1 MGRAARASSQ
11 KRESSV
17 VENSPRSVSAEIAR
31 SWLLV
36 AATRPESFDAA
47 EQSRADQIILDV
59 EDAVD
64 PGLKDKARADVV
76 EWLTKGGSAWVR
88 INDRTS
94 DFWSGDVDAL
104 SGLPGLRG
112 VMLAKTEAAA
122 HVTETFD
129 RLKGS
134 TPVIA
139 LVESALGIEE
149 AASIARARG
158 AYRLAFGSGDY
169 RRDTGTS
176 SDDLAMAYPRS
187 RLVIASRV
195 GNLPGPIDGPTVGSN
210 HPVLREQGSMAVA
223 LGMTGKLCLDIEQLP
238 TINEV
243 ISPTRSDVAWARTFL
258 DDFEARGRVIR
269 DGSDLPR
276 LGRAQKIDKLARA
289 FGVEPA

>member
-1 MGRAARASSQ
+1 VTNPTRT
-11 KRESSV
+11 
-17 VENSPRSVSAEIAR
+17 VSAEIAR

-36 AATRPESFDAA
+36 AATKPETFDAA
-47 EQSRADQIILDV
+47 EASRADQIILDI

-64 PGLKDKARADVV
+64 PRLKDQARSDVAA
-76 EWLTKGGSAWVR
+76 WLAGGGSAWVR

-104 SGLPGLRG
+104 AGLPGLRG
-112 VMLAKTEAAA
+112 VMLAKAEAAA
-122 HVTETFD
+122 HVSETFD
-129 RLKGS
+129 RLRGA

-149 AASIARARG
+149 AATIARARG

-176 SDDLAMAYPRS
+176 ADDLAMAYPRS
-187 RLVIASRV
+187 RLVVASRV
-195 GNLPGPIDGPTVGSN
+195 GNLPGPIDGPTVGSS
-210 HPVLREQGSMAVA
+210 HPVLREQGAMAVA
-223 LGMTGKLCLDIEQLP
+223 LGMTGKLCLDTEQLP
-238 TINEV
+238 IINEV
-243 ISPTRSDVAWARTFL
+243 ISPTRSDVAWAREFL

-276 LGRAQKIDKLARA
+276 LGRAEKIDKLARA

>member
-1 MGRAARASSQ
+1 MSRTI
-11 KRESSV
+11 
-17 VENSPRSVSAEIAR
+17 SPEIAR

-36 AATRPESFDAA
+36 AATRPETFDTAQA
-47 EQSRADQIILDV
+47 SRADQIILDV

-64 PGLKDKARADVV
+64 PAFKAAAREDVAD
-76 EWLTKGGSAWVR
+76 WLSVGGSGWVR

-104 SGLPGLRG
+104 AGLPGLRG
-112 VMLAKTEAAA
+112 VMLAKAESPA

-129 RLKGS
+129 RLKGQ

-139 LVESALGIEE
+139 LIESALGIEE
-149 AASIARARG
+149 AANIARARG

-176 SDDLAMAYPRS
+176 ADDMAMAYPRS
-187 RLVIASRV
+187 RLVVASRV
-195 GNLPGPIDGPTVGSN
+195 GNLPGPIDGPTVGTN
-210 HPVLREQGSMAVA
+210 HPLLREQSTIAVA

-238 TINEV
+238 IINEV
-243 ISPTRSDVAWARTFL
+243 ISPTRSDVAWAREFL
-258 DDFEARGRVIR
+258 ADFESRGRMVR

-276 LGRAQKIDKLARA
+276 LGRAEKIDKLARA
-289 FGVEPA
+289 FGVEPD

>member
-1 MGRAARASSQ
+1 MANPTTRGSDRTI
-11 KRESSV
+11 
-17 VENSPRSVSAEIAR
+17 SPEISR

-36 AATRPESFDAA
+36 AATRPEEFDVA
-47 EQSRADQIILDV
+47 EASRADQIILDV

-64 PGLKDKARADVV
+64 PGLKPQALADVAS
-76 EWLTKGGSAWVR
+76 WLAGGGRAWVR
-88 INDRTS
+88 VNDRTS
-94 DFWSGDVDAL
+94 DFWSHDVDAL
-104 SGLPGLRG
+104 VGLPGLRG

-122 HVTETFD
+122 HVSETFD
-129 RLKGS
+129 RLRGK

-176 SDDLAMAYPRS
+176 ADDLAMSYPRS
-187 RLVIASRV
+187 RLVVASRV
-195 GNLPGPIDGPTVGSN
+195 GNLPGPIDGPTVGTN
-210 HPVLREQGSMAVA
+210 HPVLREQGAMAVA

-238 TINEV
+238 IINEV
-243 ISPTRSDVAWARTFL
+243 ISPTRSDVAWAREFL
-258 DDFEARGRVIR
+258 EGFKAGGSVIR

-276 LGRAQKIDKLARA
+276 LGRAEKIDKLARA